1 MPNSQVLAE
10 SIAMPDLFIP
20 TIPRNSEEAIAEYDR
35 IIQLLEELRSQL
47 PETSHYDW
55 LSQLIERYSSISL
68 RMDLYAAQRPTTT
81 QSNLER
87 LHRQIEG
94 LNAFIETMPDNL
106 WPRGP

>member
-35 IIQLLEELRSQL
+35 INQLLGQLRSQL
-47 PETSHYDW
+47 LETSHYDW
-55 LSQLIERYSSISL
+55 LSQLIERYSSIAL
-68 RMDLYAAQRPTTT
+68 GMDLYATQRPTTT
-81 QSNLER
+81 QSNVER
-87 LHRQIEG
+87 LQRQIEG
-94 LNAFIETMPDNL
+94 LNAFTETMPEDL